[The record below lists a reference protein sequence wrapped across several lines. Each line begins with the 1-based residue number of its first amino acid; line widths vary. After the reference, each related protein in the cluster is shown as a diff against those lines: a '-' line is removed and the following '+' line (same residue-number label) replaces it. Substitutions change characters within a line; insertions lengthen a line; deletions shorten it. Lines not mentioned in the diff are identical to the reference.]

1 MKNRPA
7 AILSFVLCFVL
18 LAALVTNGVAFA
30 NRDDAVVDN
39 GIPVVYLYIDESRG
53 TIEDMIN
60 SPDHSAYCY
69 GKLSIDVPEDF
80 HYSDFPDLS

>member
-30 NRDDAVVDN
+30 NRDDAVAHFAPMSDC
-39 GIPVVYLYIDESRG
+39 SRAQIV
-53 TIEDMIN
+53 TFLWRQAE
-60 SPDHSAYCY
+60 AQ
-69 GKLSIDVPEDF
+69 
-80 HYSDFPDLS
+80 

>member
-1 MKNRPA
+1 M
-7 AILSFVLCFVL
+7 
-18 LAALVTNGVAFA
+18 
-30 NRDDAVVDN
+30 
-39 GIPVVYLYIDESRG
+39 YLYIDESRG

-60 SPDHSAYCY
+60 STDHSAYCY